1 MLIYVGISSHGFGHA
16 ARQAAVLAA
25 LHRLQPHWRLVVST
39 AVDPNFLRVAFEG
52 VPVEWRQ
59 RRWDVGMAQADALS
73 ADPQATLAELSALDA
88 GLPAQIDEEARWLS
102 AQNSPVVVVG
112 DIPPS
117 LAELALRLQAPLVWM
132 GNFGWDDI
140 YAPLGELFA
149 SYAERAT
156 QAYRQGDLLLRM
168 PFDLAMDWGLPTIKI
183 GLTAAQPRPLP
194 EPVHQRLSER
204 QQPTVLVGF
213 GGLGLRIEPAL
224 CALWPH
230 HHFVLAAPQA
240 PDALPFLQQQANVTL
255 LPAGV
260 RPLDVM
266 PFCERLLGKPGFS
279 TFSETLSNRLGLH
292 VVERDGFAE
301 AAALKEGLRRHGR
314 HRFLTRSALASGD
327 WQLNQ
332 ALISPTEE
340 ELAADGAVSAAK
352 AIVAVAEHQSDW
364 LRDNDQSCLFK

>member
-25 LHRLQPHWRLVVST
+25 LHRLQPQWRLVVST

-73 ADPQATLAELSALDA
+73 ADPQATLAELTALDA
-88 GLPAQIDEEARWLS
+88 GLPAQIDAEARWLT

-149 SYAERAT
+149 PYVEKAT

-168 PFDLAMDWGLPTIKI
+168 PFDLAMDWGIPTISI

-194 EPVHQRLSER
+194 EPVHQRLSAR

-213 GGLGLRIEPAL
+213 GGLGFRIDPAL
-224 CALWPH
+224 FALWPH
-230 HHFVLAAPQA
+230 HHFVLAPPQA
-240 PDALPFLQQQANVTL
+240 PDALPVLQQQANVTL

-266 PFCERLLGKPGFS
+266 PFCDRLLGKPGFS
-279 TFSETLSNRLGLH
+279 TFSEALSNRLGLH

-301 AAALKEGLRRHGR
+301 AAALMEGLRRHGK
-314 HRFLTRSALASGD
+314 HRVLTRSALASGE

-352 AIVAVAEHQSDW
+352 AIVVVAEHQSDR

>member
-52 VPVEWRQ
+52 IPVEWRPQ
-59 RRWDVGMAQADALS
+59 RWDVGMAQADALS
-73 ADPQATLAELSALDA
+73 ADLQATLAELTALDA
-88 GLPAQIDEEARWLS
+88 ELPAQVEAEARWLS

-149 SYAERAT
+149 SYAERAR

-168 PFDLAMDWGLPTIKI
+168 PFDLAMDWGIPTITI

-194 EPVHQRLSER
+194 EPVHQRLSAR

-213 GGLGLRIEPAL
+213 GGLGFRIDPAL
-224 CALWPH
+224 FALWPH

-240 PDALPFLQQQANVTL
+240 PDALPSLQQQANVTL

-266 PFCERLLGKPGFS
+266 LFCERLLGKPGFS
-279 TFSETLSNRLGLH
+279 TFSEALSNRLGLH

-352 AIVAVAEHQSDW
+352 AIVALAEHQSDR

>member
-1 MLIYVGISSHGFGHA
+1 
-16 ARQAAVLAA
+16 
-25 LHRLQPHWRLVVST
+25 
-39 AVDPNFLRVAFEG
+39 
-52 VPVEWRQ
+52 
-59 RRWDVGMAQADALS
+59 
-73 ADPQATLAELSALDA
+73 
-88 GLPAQIDEEARWLS
+88 
-102 AQNSPVVVVG
+102 
-112 DIPPS
+112 
-117 LAELALRLQAPLVWM
+117 
-132 GNFGWDDI
+132 
-140 YAPLGELFA
+140 
-149 SYAERAT
+149 
-156 QAYRQGDLLLRM
+156 
-168 PFDLAMDWGLPTIKI
+168 
-183 GLTAAQPRPLP
+183 
-194 EPVHQRLSER
+194 VHQRLSER

-213 GGLGLRIEPAL
+213 GGLGFRIDPAL
-224 CALWPH
+224 FALWPQ

-240 PDALPFLQQQANVTL
+240 PDALPSLQQQANVTL

-279 TFSETLSNRLGLH
+279 TFSEALSNRLGLH